1 MKSKLFLVNAKKKT
15 FVLNVQLKT
24 LFLYAMRIAVNTRLL
39 LKGKLEGIGW
49 YTFET
54 LSRIVKAHPEH
65 EFYFIFDRPYAEE
78 FIFASNVHP
87 IVISPPARHPIL
99 WYIWFELSLP
109 KLLTK
114 LQIDLFLS
122 PDGFLALASKIPSIA
137 VIHDINFE
145 HYPKDLKK
153 SHGLFYRYFFKKYA
167 QKATRIVTVSEYS
180 KNDISNIYAVDKS
193 KIDVSLN
200 GVNPFFHPI
209 GTTDQINVRKQ
220 YSNGN
225 DFFLFVGALH
235 PRKNIKRLLLAF
247 DLFKNETNSTNK
259 LLIVGAKMWWNKELK
274 NTFENLEHKNEV
286 IFTGRKS
293 SEELQ
298 LLYAAAQA
306 LCFVPY
312 FEGFGI
318 PIIEAMKCGC
328 PVITANCTAM
338 PEVSGD
344 AALLV
349 NPFKISEIANAMI
362 KIENDNNLRAEL
374 SEKGLIHSQNFS
386 WDSTAK
392 ALWNSIAKVLNEC

>member
-1 MKSKLFLVNAKKKT
+1 
-15 FVLNVQLKT
+15 
-24 LFLYAMRIAVNTRLL
+24 L

-87 IVISPPARHPIL
+87 IVISPPTRHPIL
-99 WYIWFELSLP
+99 WYVWFELSLP
-109 KLLTK
+109 KLLIK
-114 LQIDLFLS
+114 HQIDLFLS
-122 PDGFLALASKIPSIA
+122 PDGFISLACKIPSIA

-145 HYPKDLKK
+145 HYPGDLKK
-153 SHGLFYRYFFKKYA
+153 SHSLFYRYFFKKYA

-180 KNDISNIYAVDKS
+180 KNDISKFYGVDKS
-193 KIDVSLN
+193 KIDVGLN

-209 GTTDQINVRKQ
+209 GTTDQINVRKK
-220 YSNGN
+220 YSHGN

-274 NTFENLEHKNEV
+274 KTFENLEHKDEV

-293 SEELQ
+293 FEELQ
-298 LLYAAAQA
+298 VLYASAQA

-349 NPFKISEIANAMI
+349 NPFRVSEIANAMI
-362 KIENDNNLRAEL
+362 KIENDNNLRSEL
-374 SEKGLIHSQNFS
+374 SEKGLIHSRNFS

-392 ALWNSIAKVLNEC
+392 ALWNSLSEVLNEC